1 MPRRTK
7 DRNLGSREARARLK
21 PRGVPY
27 FRSLD
32 RKLHLGYRRLRGKA
46 GTWWARHYIG
56 DQQYA
61 VEPIGTADDQS
72 EADGREI
79 LDFYQAQNRARAAM
93 ATRNLA
99 SASAGEDGQVI
110 TVDRALA
117 RYEENLK
124 ARGAEAANAGR
135 VRVHLTQSLSER
147 PIALLTAHG
156 LETWRNGLLEK
167 MAPATANRTCRGLIA
182 ALNLAAAGIPN
193 QSRDAWKVGLK
204 AIPDASKDRNVVITD
219 AEIGRIVR
227 EAAKEGPEFAL
238 YVEVVAA
245 TGSRPSQI
253 ARLLVRDLKA
263 DCLDMPSARKGR
275 AHKRVTRRQVPIPS
289 SLAERLRTIA
299 AGRTPDAPLLSRSD
313 GTLWQTNSH
322 RWRFRRTVERAR
334 LDPDVVTIYALRHSS
349 ITRQLTA
356 GIPIRVIAA
365 LHDTSTVM
373 IEKNYS
379 CSIDRH
385 VDQIVRPALIDFGPT
400 TEPASVTPL
409 PARSR
414 RA

>member
-7 DRNLGSREARARLK
+7 DRNLDSREARARLR
-21 PRGVPY
+21 PRPGPY
-27 FRSLD
+27 FRALD
-32 RKLHLGYRRLRGKA
+32 RKLHLGYRRLRGRP
-46 GTWWARHYIG
+46 GSWWARFYIG
-56 DQQYA
+56 DGQYDI
-61 VEPIGTADDQS
+61 EPLGTADDHS
-72 EADGREI
+72 PADGREI
-79 LDFYQAQNRARAAM
+79 LDFYGAQDRARAGM
-93 ATRNLA
+93 AKRNLA

-117 RYEENLK
+117 RYQENLK
-124 ARGAEAANAGR
+124 ARGAETANVSR
-135 VRVHLTQSLSER
+135 VRAHLTQSLLER

-167 MAPATANRTCRGLIA
+167 MAPATANRTCMGLIA

-193 QSRDAWKVGLK
+193 HPRDAWKVGLK
-204 AIPDASKDRNVVITD
+204 AIPDVSKDRNVVISD
-219 AEIGRIVR
+219 AEIARIVR

-245 TGSRPSQI
+245 TGSRSSQV
-253 ARLLVRDLKA
+253 ARLCVRDLKA

-299 AGRTPDAPLLSRSD
+299 ASRAPDAPLLSRSD
-313 GTLWQTNSH
+313 GTPWKRNDHQ
-322 RWRFRRTVERAR
+322 RRFHRTVERAR
-334 LDPDVVTIYALRHSS
+334 LDPDVVTIYSFRHSS

-365 LHDTSTVM
+365 LHDTSVSM

-379 CSIDRH
+379 VSIDKH
-385 VDQIVRPALIDFGPT
+385 VDSLVRPALIDFGPT
-400 TEPASVTPL
+400 NNRANVTSL
-409 PARSR
+409 STR
-414 RA
+414 R